1 MTSKTIKIGIKQREV
16 ELRDVVHLDFD
27 GYKNQICTYNKTEK
41 YTPKRQQNLTQ
52 AQRTAKADVMRRTAL
67 STNAKIKADARAYR
81 ETHGI
86 SEQHWWC
93 ETCHKA
99 IKKDSIYTHNR
110 SKRHFQI
117 ITNGAPATPRSKMTP
132 EQLKEYYKNRYN
144 KNKFIL

>member
-1 MTSKTIKIGIKQREV
+1 MTTKTIKIGIKQREV
-16 ELRDVVHLDFD
+16 ELRDVEQLDFD
-27 GYKNQICTYNKTEK
+27 GYKNQICTYKKTEK